1 MIKSFKFFEKKQGNR
16 VYKLSINKELFDNIL
31 LKKTLIIEKENTNY
45 WKKELLEPI
54 IKDDKLTY
62 EIKQFEKLLLTNGLG
77 NSKPQLVIECLKV
90 DYLITNAL
98 FQFHLGKILEQKNII
113 QIEDEKDI
121 LIKQL
126 LIEKAQLE
134 KKLKEKINMVQQ
146 RIEF

>member
-1 MIKSFKFFEKKQGNR
+1 M
-16 VYKLSINKELFDNIL
+16 YKLSINKELFDNIL

>member
-1 MIKSFKFFEKKQGNR
+1 M